1 MGDWARTGLRIG
13 GQGALSGGNLLPS
26 LTSPKSSYFRVKKEG
41 SGLQTLALALRTA
54 FRASGRPDQKVAGK
68 APGSKRAPGPSL
80 GGGVERE
87 D

>member
-54 FRASGRPDQKVAGK
+54 FRASEGQTRRWLGRHQGAREPP
-68 APGSKRAPGPSL
+68 AP
-80 GGGVERE
+80 V
-87 D
+87 